1 MPSNHLILCRP
12 PSPPTLNLSQHQGLF
27 QCVGSS
33 HQTLI
38 IQRWEC
44 QHPFLPRAECWSRQ
58 PVACSLH
65 DLPNSMNPRLLPR
78 VTKLNESNMTERKSA
93 GNMWKQREVNIRYPH
108 VITSCV
114 AWQLLPGEAYY
125 KFFLLLKKKSGLKG
139 LITKMQILA
148 SRHLEETISILCM
161 LLTQSYPTLYNPMD
175 CSLPASSVHGILQAR
190 ILEWVAIP
198 FSRAS
203 SQPKDWT
210 QVSCISGRFS
220 TVWESESPEKPY
232 SSSNMEKRAQNQSTL
247 HNRKF
252 KLEKIRIL
260 LSKAFTNKKGKGGEK
275 CVQKL
280 QGG

>member
-1 MPSNHLILCRP
+1 MLVFFCNTLKNKRTSLTAEGISWILYIDDQFSSVQFSRSVMSDFVTPWNAALQASLSITSSWNLLKLTSIESVMPSNHLILCRP

-161 LLTQSYPTLYNPMD
+161 LLPQSCLTLRP
-175 CSLPASSVHGILQAR
+175 HGL
-190 ILEWVAIP
+190 
-198 FSRAS
+198 
-203 SQPKDWT
+203 
-210 QVSCISGRFS
+210 
-220 TVWESESPEKPY
+220 
-232 SSSNMEKRAQNQSTL
+232 
-247 HNRKF
+247 
-252 KLEKIRIL
+252 
-260 LSKAFTNKKGKGGEK
+260 
-275 CVQKL
+275 
-280 QGG
+280 

>member
-1 MPSNHLILCRP
+1 MLCWVTATHILP
-12 PSPPTLNLSQHQGLF
+12 YIS
-27 QCVGSS
+27 
-33 HQTLI
+33 I
-38 IQRWEC
+38 IQLTWGPEK
-44 QHPFLPRAECWSRQ
+44 W
-58 PVACSLH
+58 
-65 DLPNSMNPRLLPR
+65 
-78 VTKLNESNMTERKSA
+78 KRKSLS
-93 GNMWKQREVNIRYPH
+93 H
-108 VITSCV
+108 V
-114 AWQLLPGEAYY
+114 
-125 KFFLLLKKKSGLKG
+125 
-139 LITKMQILA
+139 
-148 SRHLEETISILCM
+148 HLFV
-161 LLTQSYPTLYNPMD
+161 NPMD
-175 CSLPASSVHGILQAR
+175 CSLPGSSVHGILQAR